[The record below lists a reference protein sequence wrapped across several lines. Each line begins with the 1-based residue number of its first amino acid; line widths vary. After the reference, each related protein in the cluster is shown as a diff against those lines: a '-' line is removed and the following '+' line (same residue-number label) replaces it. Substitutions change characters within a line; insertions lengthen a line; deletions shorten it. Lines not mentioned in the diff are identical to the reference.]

1 MNRPEADIRPE
12 NPLKGTAKIQ
22 ARQPGADRAGSIS

>member
-1 MNRPEADIRPE
+1 MNRQEADIRPQ
-12 NPLKGTAKIQ
+12 NPFEGTAKIQ